1 MIQTKTKHSKIRYM
15 QLKHKINLKLTLLM
29 ALFLPSI
36 IVFGQGAN
44 AANAKPEP
52 LNMVATIIVVIA
64 VVLALV
70 IWGLG
75 NILTTLSQE
84 VMKKN
89 KNKSGITVLL
99 IGLLSTSFLSLNAQE
114 TVIAKEV
121 VSAPNYG
128 GLDATS
134 FWILVFVIF
143 IEVVAILFLLFNIK
157 RMQSELSNDIVQLTD
172 FNLSDW
178 WEKINNK
185 YFTRAVPVEREKDIL
200 IDHDYDGIQELDNAL
215 PPWWKYG
222 FYITII
228 VSVFYMFYFHL
239 GGPGKNPTQE
249 YELEMEKAEF
259 AIAKHNAA
267 SPNKIDE
274 NNIVMPSEAGIAT
287 GEKIYH
293 TSCWPCHGKAGEGTV
308 GPNLTDKFW
317 IHKGTL
323 NAIYLSIKHGY
334 PDKGMPA
341 WEKNYSPEE
350 ISDLVGYIKSIAG
363 TNPPGAKLPEGEVYL
378 DDAPDAVSDT
388 TSAK

>member
-1 MIQTKTKHSKIRYM
+1 M
-15 QLKHKINLKLTLLM
+15 QLKHKINLKFLLLM
-29 ALFLPSI
+29 AFLLPSV
-36 IVFGQGAN
+36 IVFGQE
-44 AANAKPEP
+44 AANAKPAP
-52 LNMVATIIVVIA
+52 LNAVATIIIVIT

-75 NILTTLSQE
+75 NILTTLSHE
-84 VMKKN
+84 AMKKN
-89 KNKSGITVLL
+89 RNKKSITTFL
-99 IGLLSTSFLSLNAQE
+99 IAILSTSFLSLNAQE
-114 TVIAKEV
+114 TTIAKEV

-134 FWILVFVIF
+134 FWILIFVLS
-143 IEVVAILFLLFNIK
+143 IEVITILFLIFNIK
-157 RMQSELSNDIVQLTD
+157 RIQSELSDDVVV
-172 FNLSDW
+172 LSDFQLATW
-178 WEKINNK
+178 WKKIDNK
-185 YFTRAVPVEREKDIL
+185 FFTKAVPVEREKDIL

-228 VSVFYMFYFHL
+228 VAVFYMFYFHL

-249 YELEMEKAEF
+249 YEYEMENAEM
-259 AIAKHNAA
+259 ALAKFNAA

-274 NNIVMPSEAGIAT
+274 NNIIIPSAAGIAA
-287 GEKIYH
+287 GQKIYQ

-323 NAIYLSIKHGY
+323 NAVYQSIKHGY

-341 WEKNYSPEE
+341 WEKNHSPSE
-350 ISDLVGYIKSIAG
+350 IQDLVGFIKSIAG
-363 TNPPGAKLPEGEVYL
+363 TNPPGAKLPEGELYV
-378 DDAPDAVSDT
+378 DDAATAASDST
-388 TSAK
+388 VTP

>member
-1 MIQTKTKHSKIRYM
+1 MIQTKTKHSKKRYM
-15 QLKHKINLKLTLLM
+15 QLKHKINLKFILLM
-29 ALFLPSI
+29 AFLLPSI
-36 IVFGQGAN
+36 LVLGQGAN
-44 AANAKPEP
+44 DKPEP
-52 LNMVATIIVVIA
+52 LNMVATIIIVIA

-89 KNKSGITVLL
+89 KNKTGITILL
-99 IGLLSTSFLSLNAQE
+99 IGLFSSSFLSLNAQE
-114 TVIAKEV
+114 TAIAKEV
-121 VSAPNYG
+121 VAAPNYG

-134 FWILVFVIF
+134 FWILIFVIF
-143 IEVVAILFLLFNIK
+143 IEIITILFLLFNIK
-157 RMQSELSNDIVQLTD
+157 RIQSELSDDIVQLTD
-172 FNLSDW
+172 FNLSEW
-178 WEKINNK
+178 WKKINNK
-185 YFTRAVPVEREKDIL
+185 YFTRAIPVEREKDIL
-200 IDHDYDGIQELDNAL
+200 IDHDYDGIQELDNSL

-274 NNIVMPSEAGIAT
+274 NNIVMPSATGIAA

-293 TSCWPCHGKAGEGTV
+293 TACWPCHGKAGEGTV

-317 IHKGTL
+317 IHKGSLTD
-323 NAIYLSIKHGY
+323 IYLSIKHGY

-341 WEKNYSPEE
+341 WEKNYSPGE
-350 ISDLVGYIKSIAG
+350 IVDLVGYIKSIAG
-363 TNPPGAKLPEGEVYL
+363 SNPPGAKLPEGEVYN
-378 DDAPDAVSDT
+378 DDVTGASDS
-388 TSAK
+388 TSTK